1 MSKSAI
7 RLLTLAICAT
17 SLVMVPTVEPAK
29 AASSS
34 SKKHTSSI
42 SKKHKR
48 HVQRAPGFGGAW
60 GGTWYAR
67 QAPVAR
73 PPSGPV
79 CPGIGRSFDCKVWPP
94 PFDEDPDRKAS
105 GTDAGG

>member
-17 SLVMVPTVEPAK
+17 SLVVVPTVEPAK
-29 AASSS
+29 AA
-34 SKKHTSSI
+34 SSI

-48 HVQRAPGFGGAW
+48 HVQRAPGFR
-60 GGTWYAR
+60 GTWYAG
-67 QAPVAR
+67 QAWPVPVTR
-73 PPSGPV
+73 PSGPV

-105 GTDAGG
+105 GSDAGG